1 MRPVNLMG
9 ASKRVA
15 EMIVQAISDL
25 QTEGGGITVFSLVR
39 FGNVLNSSGSVVPI
53 FRRQIA
59 AGGPVTVTHPDVTR
73 FFMTIPEAAQLVIQA
88 GAMAAGG
95 EVFVLDMGEPVSIL
109 EFARRMIEL
118 SGLTVRDEK
127 NPLGDIQ
134 IKIIGLRP
142 GEKLYEELMLGVDPQ
157 PISHGRIYQSK
168 EDFLEWAEFQDELV
182 ELESALKE
190 NDLQTMRLIMSRL
203 VAGYCPPT
211 ENVDYLHTQDDLN
224 NPSSRCV

>member
-118 SGLTVRDEK
+118 
-127 NPLGDIQ
+127 
-134 IKIIGLRP
+134 
-142 GEKLYEELMLGVDPQ
+142 
-157 PISHGRIYQSK
+157 
-168 EDFLEWAEFQDELV
+168 
-182 ELESALKE
+182 
-190 NDLQTMRLIMSRL
+190 
-203 VAGYCPPT
+203 
-211 ENVDYLHTQDDLN
+211 
-224 NPSSRCV
+224 